1 VKDVLTK
8 HKQMV
13 CQYLCANFDL
23 FFSMYNVILLK
34 SESYVTKRQS
44 IKLLGEILLDRANY
58 PVMIRYVDS
67 YDNLVLHIELMED
80 GRKMI
85 QYEAFHVF
93 KVFVAKPDWSEGV
106 HKHLFRNKKKF
117 VRVLSRFLE
126 DRTEDDQF
134 LDEKNWLIMRIQE
147 AKPWEPP
154 KNHAKEKTVKTNES
168 VPSPSLGA

>member
-23 FFSMYNVILLK
+23 FFTMYNEILIE

-58 PVMIRYVDS
+58 PVMTAYVDRG
-67 YDNLVLHIELMED
+67 DHLQICMKMLRDE
-80 GRKMI
+80 RKMI

-93 KVFVAKPDWSEGV
+93 KVFVANP
-106 HKHLFRNKKKF
+106 KKSDAVKKILLKNREKLLRF
-117 VRVLSRFLE
+117 LPRFLE

-134 LDEKNWLIMRIQE
+134 TDEKSYLLRQIQDLVLDPAPATE
-147 AKPWEPP
+147 RM
-154 KNHAKEKTVKTNES
+154 
-168 VPSPSLGA
+168 PSLSVGA